1 MLYML
6 TGTEVLFL
14 KDLVEQLS
22 GLADTSDY
30 TREEVE
36 MAIELLNKLQPVET
50 EQYLDFIE
58 SFETTE
64 ED

>member
-22 GLADTSDY
+22 GLSDPSEY
-30 TREEVE
+30 TAEEVE
-36 MAIELLNKLQPVET
+36 MALELLNKLQPVET
-50 EQYLDFIE
+50 EKYLNFID
-58 SFETTE
+58 SFETTK